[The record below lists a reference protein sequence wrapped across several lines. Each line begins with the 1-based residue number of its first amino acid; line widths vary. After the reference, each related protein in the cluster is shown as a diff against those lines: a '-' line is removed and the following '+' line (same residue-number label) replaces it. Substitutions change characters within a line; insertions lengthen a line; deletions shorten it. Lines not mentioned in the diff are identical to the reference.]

1 MSSSNPPLN
10 IVGNPNLLRRDIT
23 RKITG
28 EAVYAYDIN
37 PETIGLNPQTGMA
50 YLGVVRCPYPRAR
63 IKSIDTSAV
72 EAAGY
77 TAITGD
83 DMPAYA
89 FWGGGRTRTPLVRSS
104 DLIMFP
110 GQPVVAVVAPTTNE
124 VEDAA
129 ALVKVEYEPLP
140 WVPGNFAADAQSAL
154 APDALQLY
162 TAGNSPSGGFT
173 NENGSIPSTIHIAV
187 GDADSAMAAADV
199 VTPVLAYATQLEQH
213 YEFEPY
219 AVVVHFSSGVLR
231 AWTSN
236 QWAHA
241 EAGSLA
247 SYFGLPANN
256 VIVSTALGGNEG
268 GGVLG
273 MALGDKIAWEVLA
286 IAAFA
291 SMKTGT
297 AVKAAFTRWDQAT
310 WSSARFPTYANIQL
324 GARSDGTIVALK
336 ATAYF
341 NSGAYGGSQG
351 SDALSD
357 FYNMYNI
364 PNFSIEGFSANTN
377 GYHTAGPMR
386 DVGES
391 QGHFVIES
399 AVDELAQQLNMDPV
413 ALRAKNLRQNDSNGV
428 TPVDP
433 YTGYPYT
440 SCSQPEAF
448 NKAVGGFGWSQ
459 KWQGWGKA
467 SQASGS
473 LRRGV
478 GIASLNGAKG
488 SVSLSDGQL
497 QVNPDGS
504 VQAYTGLTD
513 HGAGGNTT
521 FAVLAAE
528 ALGLTSFENI
538 TMIMCD
544 TSETTDTIGTFGSR
558 STRVCGMAFISA
570 ARDLLRQWGPI
581 AAAKMK
587 PGTDA
592 TKLAFGNNTIYDT
605 TDPSNTISFKDAA
618 ALLSKPLKGS
628 GFYVPNGETL
638 NGRTK
643 PGHITQRTMGT
654 KLAEVEVNTDTGDVR
669 VVQFTSSI
677 GLGRVVFP
685 RGAESQVRGGLFMGI
700 GETLYQEVWL
710 DPTTGGQMNPN
721 FHDFKIPTVME
732 VPDQVDA
739 LWVEQNDPVAPFGAI
754 GIGEPC
760 LMAVSPA
767 IANALSNALGGYRF
781 RNLPISREDVIAGI
795 QWAKA
800 NGKLS

>member
-1 MSSSNPPLN
+1 MSSTPKMN
-10 IVGNPNLLRRDIT
+10 IVGNQNLVRRDIT

-28 EAVYAYDIN
+28 EAIYAYDIN
-37 PETIGLNPQTGMA
+37 PETLGLDPQVGMA

-77 TAITGD
+77 IAITGD
-83 DMPAYA
+83 DMPSFAG
-89 FWGGGRTRTPLVRSS
+89 WGGGRTETPLVRRS
-104 DLIMFP
+104 DLIMYP

-129 ALVKVEYEPLP
+129 ALVKVEYEVLP
-140 WVPGNFAADAQSAL
+140 FVPGNMAVDAMNAL
-154 APDALQLY
+154 APDSVQLY
-162 TAGNSPSGGFT
+162 AGGNSPSGGYT
-173 NENGSIPSTIHIAV
+173 NENGVIPSAIHIDKGDAV
-187 GDADSAMAAADV
+187 GAMGAADV
-199 VTPVLAYATQLEQH
+199 KVSATYATQLEQH

-219 AVVVHFSSGVLR
+219 VVVAQWSNGVLQ

-273 MALGDKIAWEVLA
+273 MALGDKIAWNVLA

-291 SMKTGT
+291 AMKTGV

-310 WSSARFPTYANIQL
+310 WSSARFPTYATIQL
-324 GARSDGTIVALK
+324 GAKNDGTMTSLIAS
-336 ATAYF
+336 AYF
-341 NSGAYGGSQG
+341 NAGAFGGSQG
-351 SDALSD
+351 SDAISD

-364 PNFSIEGFSANTN
+364 PNFKVDGFSSNTN
-377 GYHTAGPMR
+377 GFHTSGPMR

-391 QGHFVIES
+391 QGHFIIES
-399 AVDELAQQLNMDPV
+399 IVDELAQRLNMDPV
-413 ALRAKNLRQNDSNGV
+413 ALRSMNLRQNDASGV
-428 TPVDP
+428 SPVDP
-433 YTGYPYT
+433 NTGNPYT
-440 SCSQPEAF
+440 SSAQPAAF
-448 NKAVGGFGWSQ
+448 NQATSAFGWSQ

-467 SQASGS
+467 SQVNGP

-478 GIASLNGAKG
+478 GIANLSGAKG

-497 QVNPDGS
+497 QVNSDGT
-504 VQAYTGLTD
+504 VQAFTGLTD

-521 FAVLAAE
+521 FAILAAE

-538 TMIMCD
+538 TMIMAD
-544 TSETTDTIGTFGSR
+544 TAQTTDTVGTFGSR
-558 STRVCGMAFISA
+558 STRVCGMSFIYA
-570 ARDLLRQWGPI
+570 AKDLLRQWGPI
-581 AAAKMK
+581 AVAKMA
-587 PGTDA
+587 PGTDP

-605 TDPSNTISFKDAA
+605 TNPSNSISFKDAA

-628 GFYVPNGETL
+628 GFYTPGHETL
-638 NGRTK
+638 GGRTK
-643 PGHITQRTMGT
+643 PGKITQRVTGT
-654 KLAEVEVNTDTGDVR
+654 KLAEVEVNTETGDVR
-669 VVQFTSSI
+669 LVHFTSSI
-677 GLGRVVFP
+677 GLGRTVFP
-685 RGAESQVRGGLFMGI
+685 KGAESQVRGGLFMGI

-739 LWVEQNDPVAPFGAI
+739 LWIEQNDPVAPFGAI

-760 LMAVSPA
+760 LMAISPA

-781 RNLPISREDVIAGI
+781 RTLPISREDIIAGI

>member
-1 MSSSNPPLN
+1 MSSSNKLN
-10 IVGNPNLLRRDIT
+10 IVGNPNLDRRDIT

-28 EAVYAYDIN
+28 EAVFAYDIN
-37 PETIGLNPQTGMA
+37 PETIGLDPQVGMA
-50 YLGVVRCPYPRAR
+50 YLGVVRCPYPHAK

-77 TAITGD
+77 MAITGD

-89 FWGGGRTRTPLVRSS
+89 GWGGGRTETPLARSS
-104 DLIMFP
+104 DLTMYP
-110 GQPVVAVVAPTTNE
+110 GQPVVAVIAPTTNE

-129 ALVKVEYEPLP
+129 ALVKVEFEPMP
-140 WVPGNFAADAQSAL
+140 WVPGNSAVDAMNAL

-162 TAGNSPSGGFT
+162 AGGNSPAGGYT
-173 NENGSIPSTIHIAV
+173 NENGAIPSTISIDV
-187 GDADSAMAAADV
+187 GDADGAMSSADV
-199 VTPVLAYATQLEQH
+199 HTDVLTYSTQLEQH

-219 AVVVHFSSGVLR
+219 AVVVQWSNGILQ

-241 EAGSLA
+241 EAGALA
-247 SYFGLPANN
+247 SYFGMSVNN

-273 MALGDKIAWEVLA
+273 MGLGDKIAWNVLA

-291 SMKTGT
+291 AMKNPGV
-297 AVKAAFTRWDQAT
+297 AIKGAFTRWDQAT
-310 WSSARFPTYANIQL
+310 WSSARFPTYATIQL
-324 GARSDGTIVALK
+324 GAKNDGTITALK
-336 ATAYF
+336 ATCYF
-341 NSGAYGGSQG
+341 NSGSFGGSQG
-351 SDALSD
+351 SDAISD
-357 FYNMYNI
+357 LYNMYNI
-364 PNFSIEGFSANTN
+364 PNFKVDGYSANTN
-377 GYHTAGPMR
+377 GFHTSGPMR

-391 QGHFVIES
+391 QGHFIIES
-399 AVDELAQQLNMDPV
+399 AVDELAQKLNMDPV
-413 ALRAKNLRQNDSNGV
+413 ALRAMNLRQNDANGV
-428 TPVDP
+428 SPVDP
-433 YTGYPYT
+433 NTGNPYT
-440 SCSQPEAF
+440 SSAQPAAF
-448 NKAVGGFGWSQ
+448 NQATGAFGWSQ

-467 SQASGS
+467 SQVNGP

-478 GIASLNGAKG
+478 GIANLSGAKG

-497 QVNPDGS
+497 QVNADGT
-504 VQAYTGLTD
+504 VQAFTGLTD

-521 FAVLAAE
+521 FAILAAE
-528 ALGLTSFENI
+528 ALGLTSFDNI
-538 TMIMCD
+538 TMIMAD
-544 TSETTDTIGTFGSR
+544 TSQTTDTIGTFGSR

-570 ARDLLRQWGPI
+570 AQDLLRQWGPI
-581 AAAKMK
+581 AVTKMA

-605 TDPSNTISFKDAA
+605 TNPSNSIAFKDAA
-618 ALLSKPLKGS
+618 ALLTKSLKGS
-628 GFYVPNGETL
+628 GFYTPGHETL
-638 NGRTK
+638 GGRTK
-643 PGHITQRTMGT
+643 PGRITQRVTGT

-669 VVQFTSSI
+669 VVHFTSSI
-677 GLGRVVFP
+677 GLGRVVFAK
-685 RGAESQVRGGLFMGI
+685 GAESQVRGGMFMGI

-739 LWVEQNDPVAPFGAI
+739 LWIEQVDPVAPFGAI

-767 IANALSNALGGYRF
+767 ISNALSNALGGYRF
-781 RNLPISREDVIAGI
+781 RSLPISREEVIAGI